1 LLEIPNFAP
10 PKPASTMLS
19 FLQPTVRRLY
29 RPDITATL
37 KISLPI
43 IIAQLGTVLMG
54 VADNIQV
61 GKLGAAPIAA
71 AGIAN
76 SVFFLIAIIGMGT
89 LSVIA
94 PQVAAAYGKDDKQ
107 ECSHLLRTGI
117 RLGLYFGLGLCL
129 IIVLLSYNFHLFKQ
143 TPEVED
149 LAVEYLQI
157 IGVSVI
163 PMLFFLAIKQFSDG
177 LSYTKVAM
185 VITIIALVLNVFF
198 NWVFIFGNLGMP
210 AWGLNGAGFA
220 TLLVRVFMAVSMFL
234 YIFRAPVFRA
244 FVMPPPTS
252 YSYLP
257 LMRRVLKLGLPG
269 GFQLFFEVGAF
280 SGAAIIAGWLGTV
293 PLAAHQIA
301 INLASVT
308 YMVAA
313 GIAAAGGIRVGQAF
327 GMGSQPKIIRAGTV
341 SLTLAIVFMSIT
353 CILFLTLNHFLVRL
367 YIQDI
372 EVVGIATSLLII
384 GGFFQLSDGVQV
396 VSLGILRGIEDVNI
410 PTVIALIAYWV
421 IGLPVGY
428 VLAFTF
434 NMNVQGIWIGLLAG
448 LTVSAVLL
456 TFRFYKLSAKVRS
469 AKIEESL
476 IS

>member
-1 LLEIPNFAP
+1 MFPL
-10 PKPASTMLS
+10 
-19 FLQPTVRRLY
+19 LQPNMRRLY
-29 RPDITATL
+29 RPDIAATL

-43 IIAQLGTVLMG
+43 IIAQLGTVMMG

-61 GKLGAAPIAA
+61 GKLGAASIAA

-94 PQVAAAYGKDDKQ
+94 PQVAAAYGKDDKR
-107 ECSHLLRTGI
+107 ECSYLLRAGMRVGLLFGI
-117 RLGLYFGLGLCL
+117 GLCL
-129 IIVLLSYNFHLFKQ
+129 VIILLSYNFHWFRQ
-143 TPEVED
+143 TPEVEA

-157 IGVSVI
+157 IGLSVI

-185 VITIIALVLNVFF
+185 VLTLIGLGLNVFF
-198 NWVFIFGNLGMP
+198 NWVFIFGKFGMP
-210 AWGLNGAGFA
+210 AWGVNGAGFA
-220 TLLVRVFMAVSMFL
+220 TLLVRVVMAIAMVL
-234 YIFRAPVFRA
+234 YIFRAPIFRA
-244 FVMPPPTS
+244 FILPPPAN

-257 LMRRVLKLGLPG
+257 MIRRILKLGLPG
-269 GFQLFFEVGAF
+269 GFQLFFEVAAF

-293 PLAAHQIA
+293 QLAAHQIA
-301 INLASVT
+301 INLASIT

-327 GMGSQPKIIRAGTV
+327 GMGSQPKIVRAGTV
-341 SLTLAIVFMSIT
+341 SLTLAVFFMSIT
-353 CILFLTLNHFLVRL
+353 CIIFLTLNDSLVRL
-367 YIQDI
+367 YIQDP
-372 EVVGIATSLLII
+372 EVVSLAATLVII
-384 GGFFQLSDGVQV
+384 GGFFQLSDGTQV
-396 VSLGILRGIEDVNI
+396 VGLGILRGIEDVNV
-410 PTVIALIAYWV
+410 PTIVALIAYWV

-434 NMNVQGIWIGLLAG
+434 HMDVQGIWIGLLAG

-456 TFRFYKLSAKVRS
+456 TIRFYKLSSKIKSVKAK
-469 AKIEESL
+469 ESL

>member
-1 LLEIPNFAP
+1 MLPFFQPN
-10 PKPASTMLS
+10 M
-19 FLQPTVRRLY
+19 RRLY
-29 RPDITATL
+29 RPDIAATL
-37 KISLPI
+37 KISVPI

-76 SVFFLIAIIGMGT
+76 SVYFLIAIIGMGT

-107 ECSHLLRTGI
+107 ECSYLLRTGV
-117 RLGLYFGLGLCL
+117 RLGLFFGVGLCL
-129 IIVLLSYNFHLFKQ
+129 VIVLLSYNFHWFRQ
-143 TPEVED
+143 TPEVEA

-157 IGVSVI
+157 IGMSVI

-177 LSYTKVAM
+177 LSYTRVAM
-185 VITIIALVLNVFF
+185 VITLIGLVLNVFF
-198 NWVFIFGNLGMP
+198 NWVFIFGKLGMP

-220 TLLVRVFMAVSMFL
+220 TLLVRIFMAIAMLV
-234 YIFRAPVFRA
+234 YIFRAPMFRA
-244 FVMPPPTS
+244 FTQPPPAD

-257 LMRRVLKLGLPG
+257 LIRRILKLGLPG
-269 GFQLFFEVGAF
+269 GFQLFFEVAAF

-313 GIAAAGGIRVGQAF
+313 GIGAAGGIRVGQAF
-327 GMGSQPKIIRAGTV
+327 GIGSQPKIVRAGTV
-341 SLTLAIVFMSIT
+341 SLTLAVIFMSLT
-353 CILFLTLNHFLVRL
+353 CILFLSLNYFLVRL

-372 EVVGIATSLLII
+372 EVVSLAASLVII

-396 VSLGILRGIEDVNI
+396 VGLGILRGIEDVNV
-410 PTVIALIAYWV
+410 PTVIALVAYWV
-421 IGLPVGY
+421 IGLPLGY
-428 VLAFTF
+428 ILAFTF
-434 NMNVQGIWIGLLAG
+434 HMNVQGIWIGLLAG

-456 TFRFYKLSAKVRS
+456 TFRFYKLSSGVKS
-469 AKIEESL
+469 AKPEKSL
-476 IS
+476 IG

>member
-1 LLEIPNFAP
+1 
-10 PKPASTMLS
+10 
-19 FLQPTVRRLY
+19 
-29 RPDITATL
+29 
-37 KISLPI
+37 
-43 IIAQLGTVLMG
+43 
-54 VADNIQV
+54 
-61 GKLGAAPIAA
+61 
-71 AGIAN
+71 
-76 SVFFLIAIIGMGT
+76 
-89 LSVIA
+89 
-94 PQVAAAYGKDDKQ
+94 
-107 ECSHLLRTGI
+107 
-117 RLGLYFGLGLCL
+117 
-129 IIVLLSYNFHLFKQ
+129 
-143 TPEVED
+143 
-149 LAVEYLQI
+149 
-157 IGVSVI
+157 
-163 PMLFFLAIKQFSDG
+163 
-177 LSYTKVAM
+177 
-185 VITIIALVLNVFF
+185 
-198 NWVFIFGNLGMP
+198 MP

-234 YIFRAPVFRA
+234 YIFQAPVFRA
-244 FVMPPPTS
+244 FVLRPPHT

-257 LMRRVLKLGLPG
+257 LMKKVLKLGLPG

-301 INLASVT
+301 INLASIT

-353 CILFLTLNHFLVRL
+353 CILFLTMNHFLVRL

-384 GGFFQLSDGVQV
+384 GGFFQLSDGIQV

-434 NMNVQGIWIGLLAG
+434 GMNVQGIWIGLLAG
-448 LTVSAVLL
+448 LTVSAVWL
-456 TFRFYKLSAKVRS
+456 TLRFYKLSARVNSPK
-469 AKIEESL
+469 AEKTL

>member
-1 LLEIPNFAP
+1 
-10 PKPASTMLS
+10 MLP

-76 SVFFLIAIIGMGT
+76 SVFFLIAIIGLGT

-107 ECSHLLRTGI
+107 ECSYLLRTGI
-117 RLGLYFGLGLCL
+117 RLGLYFGISLCL
-129 IIVLLSYNFHLFKQ
+129 IILLLSYNFYLFKQ
-143 TPEVED
+143 TPEVEG

-185 VITIIALVLNVFF
+185 VITLIGLVLNVFF
-198 NWVFIFGNLGMP
+198 NWVFIFGKLGMP

-220 TLLVRVFMAVSMFL
+220 TLLVRMFMAVSMFL
-234 YIFRAPVFRA
+234 YIFKARA
-244 FVMPPPTS
+244 FRSFVLPPPVQ
-252 YSYLP
+252 YSFVP
-257 LMRRVLKLGLPG
+257 LIKRILKLGLPG

-308 YMVAA
+308 YMVAY
-313 GIAAAGGIRVGQAF
+313 G
-327 GMGSQPKIIRAGTV
+327 
-341 SLTLAIVFMSIT
+341 
-353 CILFLTLNHFLVRL
+353 
-367 YIQDI
+367 
-372 EVVGIATSLLII
+372 
-384 GGFFQLSDGVQV
+384 
-396 VSLGILRGIEDVNI
+396 
-410 PTVIALIAYWV
+410 
-421 IGLPVGY
+421 
-428 VLAFTF
+428 
-434 NMNVQGIWIGLLAG
+434 
-448 LTVSAVLL
+448 
-456 TFRFYKLSAKVRS
+456 
-469 AKIEESL
+469 
-476 IS
+476 

>member
-1 LLEIPNFAP
+1 
-10 PKPASTMLS
+10 MLP

-29 RPDITATL
+29 RPDISATL

-76 SVFFLIAIIGMGT
+76 SVFFLIAIIGLGT

-94 PQVAAAYGKDDKQ
+94 PQVAAAYGKEDKR
-107 ECSHLLRTGI
+107 ECSYLLRTGI
-117 RLGLYFGLGLCL
+117 RLGLYFGLGLGVVIL
-129 IIVLLSYNFHLFKQ
+129 LLSLNFHLFKQ

-149 LAVEYLQI
+149 LAVPYLQI

-185 VITIIALVLNVFF
+185 VITIIGLLLNVFF
-198 NWVFIFGNLGMP
+198 NWVFIFGKLGMP
-210 AWGLNGAGFA
+210 AWGLNGAGVS
-220 TLLVRVFMAVSMFL
+220 TLLVRIFMAISMVL
-234 YIFRAPVFRA
+234 YIFRATA
-244 FVMPPPTS
+244 FKSFIVPPLHS
-252 YSYLP
+252 YSYMP
-257 LMRRVLKLGLPG
+257 LMRKILKLGLPG

-301 INLASVT
+301 INLASIT

-327 GMGSQPKIIRAGTV
+327 GIGSQPKIVRAGTV
-341 SLTLAIVFMSIT
+341 SLTLAIVFMTFT
-353 CILFLTLNHFLVRL
+353 CILFLTLNYFLVRL

-372 EVVGIATSLLII
+372 EVIGIAASLVII
-384 GGFFQLSDGVQV
+384 GGFFQLSDGIQV

-421 IGLPVGY
+421 IGLPIGY

-456 TFRFYKLSAKVRS
+456 TSRFYKLSSRMGSAKV
-469 AKIEESL
+469 AKSL

>member
-1 LLEIPNFAP
+1 
-10 PKPASTMLS
+10 MLP
-19 FLQPTVRRLY
+19 FLQPNMRRLY
-29 RPDITATL
+29 RPDIAATL
-37 KISLPI
+37 KISVPI

-76 SVFFLIAIIGMGT
+76 SVFFLIAIIGLGT

-107 ECSHLLRTGI
+107 ECSYLLRTGI
-117 RLGLYFGLGLCL
+117 RLGLLFGLGLCL
-129 IIVLLSYNFHLFKQ
+129 IILVLSYNFHWFRQ
-143 TPEVED
+143 TPEVEA

-157 IGVSVI
+157 IGISVV
-163 PMLFFLAIKQFSDG
+163 PMLFFMAIKQFSDG
-177 LSYTKVAM
+177 LSYTRVAM
-185 VITIIALVLNVFF
+185 VITLIGLVLNVFF
-198 NWVFIFGNLGMP
+198 NWVFIFGKLGMP

-220 TLLVRVFMAVSMFL
+220 TLLVRIFMAISML
-234 YIFRAPVFRA
+234 GYIFRAPMFRA
-244 FVMPPPTS
+244 VILPPPAH
-252 YSYLP
+252 YSYMP
-257 LMRRVLKLGLPG
+257 LIRRILKLGLPG
-269 GFQLFFEVGAF
+269 GFQLFFEVAAF

-341 SLTLAIVFMSIT
+341 SLTLAILFMSIT
-353 CILFLTLNHFLVRL
+353 CIIFLTLNYFLVRL

-372 EVVGIATSLLII
+372 EVVGLAASLVII
-384 GGFFQLSDGVQV
+384 GGFFQLSDGIQV

-410 PTVIALIAYWV
+410 PTVIALVAYWV
-421 IGLPVGY
+421 IGLPLGY

-456 TFRFYKLSAKVRS
+456 TFRFYKLSSHVRS